1 MTSVTLPMVEPMVG
15 ANSPG
20 SNSGVG
26 DSSVKEQNAFMEEDF
41 ALTEGDVLT
50 EVVEGVP
57 SITLSDRVQKFQDKN
72 DYNKA
77 LVAGSWVIFG
87 RYLTVRPW
95 SPDFS
100 TTQSGVELQVIW
112 IWLSRLPEGY
122 YSNFLF
128 KAIGQ
133 KIISTFA
140 QLAACVDLKKPLMS
154 NVRINCRLQRVEYE
168 GLLNNCFKY
177 GLYGHI
183 ADLCSEDKTT
193 TPKVE
198 SDCYLP
204 VMDKSSL
211 EQKVEEVPFD
221 SWMVVE

>member
-41 ALTEGDVLT
+41 ALTDGDVLT

-57 SITLSDRVQKFQDKN
+57 STTLSDRDKN

-100 TTQSGVELQVIW
+100 TTQSGVESQGIVCTAGGLC
-112 IWLSRLPEGY
+112 RFE
-122 YSNFLF
+122 
-128 KAIGQ
+128 
-133 KIISTFA
+133 
-140 QLAACVDLKKPLMS
+140 KPLMS
-154 NVRINCRLQRVEYE
+154 NVGINCRLQRVEYE
-168 GLLNNCFKY
+168 GLLNICFKC

-198 SDCYLP
+198 SDCYRP

-211 EQKVEEVPFD
+211 ERKVEEAPFG

>member
-1 MTSVTLPMVEPMVG
+1 MMSVTLPMVEPMVG

-41 ALTEGDVLT
+41 ALTECDVLT

-57 SITLSDRVQKFQDKN
+57 SITLSDRVPKFQDKN

-87 RYLTVRPW
+87 RYLTIRPW
-95 SPDFS
+95 SPNFS
-100 TTQSGVELQVIW
+100 TTQSG
-112 IWLSRLPEGY
+112 GY

-133 KIISTFA
+133 KFISAFA

-154 NVRINCRLQRVEYE
+154 N
-168 GLLNNCFKY
+168 Y

-198 SDCYLP
+198 SDCYRP

-211 EQKVEEVPFD
+211 ERKVEEVPFG

>member
-1 MTSVTLPMVEPMVG
+1 MMSFTLPMVEPMVG

-50 EVVEGVP
+50 EVVKGVP
-57 SITLSDRVQKFQDKN
+57 SITLSDWVQKFLDKN

-77 LVAGSWVIFG
+77 LVAGSWGIFG

-100 TTQSGVELQVIW
+100 TPQSGIESQGIVCTAGGLCRIE
-112 IWLSRLPEGY
+112 
-122 YSNFLF
+122 
-128 KAIGQ
+128 
-133 KIISTFA
+133 
-140 QLAACVDLKKPLMS
+140 KPLMS
-154 NVRINCRLQRVEYE
+154 KVRINCRLQRVEYE
-168 GLLNNCFKY
+168 GLLNICFKC

-183 ADLCSEDKTT
+183 ADLCSEDKTAT
-193 TPKVE
+193 LKVE
-198 SDCYLP
+198 SDCYRP
-204 VMDKSSL
+204 VMDKLSL
-211 EQKVEEVPFD
+211 ERKVEEVPFG